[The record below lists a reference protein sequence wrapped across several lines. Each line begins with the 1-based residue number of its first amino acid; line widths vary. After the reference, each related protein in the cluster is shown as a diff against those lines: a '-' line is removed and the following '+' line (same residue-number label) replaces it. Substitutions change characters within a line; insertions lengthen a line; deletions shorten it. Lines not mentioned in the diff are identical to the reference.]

1 MLQVCSEKQNP
12 EFHHPQL
19 VTMEEFLTGSYLG
32 QCIHPSASLPE
43 CKLTQDIPQL
53 EGQSAT
59 GCYLIAIQ
67 SIQRRD
73 IVAQS
78 SRGDVAGGL
87 LENFTSSLPF
97 FVLKAHSKRKH

>member
-1 MLQVCSEKQNP
+1 MVE
-12 EFHHPQL
+12 EFH
-19 VTMEEFLTGSYLG
+19 TGSYLG
-32 QCIHPSASLPE
+32 QCIHLPASLPE

-73 IVAQS
+73 SMAQS
-78 SRGDVAGGL
+78 SRREVAGGL
-87 LENFTSSLPF
+87 LENFTSPFPF
-97 FVLKAHSKRKH
+97 FVLKAPSKRKH